1 MRHHLR
7 ITTLSLRNRLTISVV
22 LIALISTLGVVGAAF
37 YYIRTSALEDLA
49 RDQMQRTAALAD
61 AIDQK
66 FAGRRALLKTFANS
80 LTNLQLRST
89 SQLQP
94 FLKGHP
100 AFLDSFENVAV
111 IRPSGVVAANFLDP
125 GSIDQLNIS
134 DRPYFIETLATGQGV
149 ISQPI
154 RNRLRGAPQ
163 VVMTEPV
170 HDAQGQLVYV
180 VNALISLDQ
189 PNFLGE
195 LADIKIGKTG
205 YVFIT
210 NTHGIVIYSPRMSRI
225 LQHFDAEGGHNEATT
240 RAVAG
245 FEGTTEGV
253 NRLGVS
259 VLYAFKQ
266 TRQTNWIIGTHYPRA
281 EAVAALER
289 VEHFTWLGAIA
300 LSLLVGGLSLYL
312 LRRELAPLDRLRL
325 HMQANQA
332 AENYVPLTTH
342 YDQDELGDLA
352 RTFDQLMV
360 ERHEVQKRLSAN
372 ETYLRE
378 VLRHAGDAFIALDRT
393 GCVTAW
399 NRQAELVF
407 GYTRNEVLGQPL
419 APLIIPEAMRAAHD
433 SGMLQF
439 TQYGTG
445 PMVGKRMEVEAL
457 HRSGQRIPVEV
468 SLSAMDM
475 GDHFVAHAFLRD
487 ISERKAAERALAL
500 SEAKLRG
507 VTDNLP
513 ALVSHMDT
521 QERFTFVNSAVR
533 EWWGMEPDA
542 LLGRTMREVV
552 GETVYPIAEVQLKR
566 ALAGERVEFD
576 VQRPIHGE
584 MRDVHNIYVPD
595 VDGEGIT
602 RGVFTLSINITEL
615 KTVERKLAL
624 LARVDPL
631 TQLANRL
638 AFSESLPQIL
648 ARARRSG
655 NALALMYLDIDHFKA
670 INDTLGHAAGDE
682 VLEEFARRLQASVR
696 GTDMVARLAGDE
708 FVAVLESVTETS
720 VAADVAQKIVDQVAR
735 PLFLVGGQP
744 LHITTS
750 IGIVFYVPAEPP
762 TTPVE
767 LMARAD
773 AALYRAKA
781 AGRNQFQFAP

>member
-37 YYIRTSALEDLA
+37 YYVRTSALEEIA
-49 RDQMQRTAALAD
+49 RDQMQRTETIAE

-66 FAGRRALLKTFANS
+66 FVGRRIVLKSFANS
-80 LTNLQLRST
+80 LATLQLRGT
-89 SQLQP
+89 AQLQP
-94 FLKGHP
+94 FLQGHP
-100 AFLDSFENVAV
+100 ALKDAFENITV
-111 IRPSGVVAANFLDP
+111 IDPSGLAVANFYGP
-125 GSIDQLNIS
+125 EPIGRLNVS
-134 DRPYFIETLATGQGV
+134 DRPYFIETLATGRGV

-154 RNRLRGAPQ
+154 RNRISGAPQ

-170 HDAQGQLVYV
+170 YDVQGHLIYV
-180 VNALISLDQ
+180 VNALIGLDQ

-195 LADIKIGKTG
+195 LADLKFGKTG

-210 NTHGIVIYSPRMSRI
+210 NTHGIVIDSPRKSRI
-225 LQHFDAEGGHNEATT
+225 LKHFDAEGGHNEATT

-266 TRQTNWIIGTHYPRA
+266 TRQTNWIIGTHYPRE

-289 VEHFTWLGAIA
+289 VQHFTWLGAIV

-312 LRRELAPLDRLRL
+312 LRRELAPLERLRL
-325 HMQANQA
+325 HMLANHA
-332 AENYVPLTTH
+332 AEHYAPLTTH

-352 RTFDQLMV
+352 RTFDQLMA

-393 GCVTAW
+393 GRVTEW
-399 NRQAELVF
+399 NHQAELVF
-407 GYTRNEVLGQPL
+407 GYTRDEALGQPL

-433 SGMLQF
+433 SGMRQF
-439 TQYGTG
+439 TQHGTG
-445 PMVGKRMEVEAL
+445 SMVDKRMEVEAL
-457 HRSGQRIPVEV
+457 HRTGQRIPIEI

-513 ALVSHMDT
+513 ALVSHMDS

-552 GETVYPIAEVQLKR
+552 GETVYPIAQAPLKR

>member
-7 ITTLSLRNRLTISVV
+7 ITPLSLRNRLTISVV

-49 RDQMQRTAALAD
+49 RDQMQRTVAIAD

-66 FAGRRALLKTFANS
+66 FITRRALLKTFANS
-80 LTNLQLRST
+80 LVNLQLHGT
-89 SQLQP
+89 AQLQP
-94 FLKGHP
+94 FLRGQP
-100 AFLDSFENVAV
+100 ALLEFFENVAV
-111 IRPSGVVAANFLDP
+111 FNRSGVAVASFHDP
-125 GSIDQLNIS
+125 GSIGQLNVS
-134 DRPYFIETLATGQGV
+134 DRTYFIETLATGQGV

-154 RNRLRGAPQ
+154 RNRVRGMPQ

-189 PNFLGE
+189 PDFLGE
-195 LADIKIGKTG
+195 LADLKFGKTG

-210 NTHGIVIYSPRMSRI
+210 NTHGIVIDSPRKSRI
-225 LQHFDAEGGHNEATT
+225 LKHFDAEGGHNEATT

-281 EAVAALER
+281 EAVAALQR
-289 VEHFTWLGAIA
+289 VEHFTWLGALA

-312 LRRELAPLDRLRL
+312 LRRELAPLDHLRL
-325 HMQANQA
+325 HMLANHA
-332 AENYVPLTTH
+332 ADHYVPLSTH
-342 YDQDELGDLA
+342 YEQDELGDLA
-352 RTFDQLMV
+352 RTFDRLMA
-360 ERHEVQKRLSAN
+360 ERHQAQQRLSAS

-393 GCVTAW
+393 GRITEW
-399 NRQAELVF
+399 NHQAERVF
-407 GYTRNEVLGQPL
+407 GYARDEVLGQPL
-419 APLIIPEAMRAAHD
+419 APLIIPETMRAAHNN
-433 SGMLQF
+433 GMQQF
-439 TQYGTG
+439 TQQGTG
-445 PMVGKRMEVEAL
+445 PMVDKRMEVEAL
-457 HRSGQRIPVEV
+457 HRTGQRIPIEI
-468 SLSAMDM
+468 SLSAMDR

-552 GETVYPIAEVQLKR
+552 GETVYPIAQAPLKR

-576 VQRPIHGE
+576 VQRQIHGE

-595 VDGEGIT
+595 MDSEGTT

-655 NALALMYLDIDHFKA
+655 TALALMYLDIDHFKA
-670 INDTLGHAAGDE
+670 INDSLGHAAGDE
-682 VLEEFARRLQASVR
+682 VLEEFARRLQAGVR
-696 GTDMVARLAGDE
+696 STDTVARLAGDE
-708 FVAVLESVTETS
+708 FVAVLENVAETS

-781 AGRNQFQFAP
+781 AGRNQFQF

>member
-1 MRHHLR
+1 MRPHLR
-7 ITTLSLRNRLTISVV
+7 ITLDSLRSRLTLSVM
-22 LIALISTLGVVGAAF
+22 LIALISTLGVVAAAF
-37 YYIRTSALEDLA
+37 YYVRSSALADIA
-49 RDQMQRTAALAD
+49 RDQMQRTVTIAD

-66 FAGRRALLKTFANS
+66 FVGRRIVLKNFANS
-80 LTNLQLRST
+80 LAALQLRGT
-89 SQLQP
+89 AQLQP
-94 FLKGHP
+94 FLQAHTALKE
-100 AFLDSFENVAV
+100 AFENISVIDRSGLAV
-111 IRPSGVVAANFLDP
+111 ANFYGPEPIGSLDV
-125 GSIDQLNIS
+125 S
-134 DRPYFIETLATGQGV
+134 DRPYFIETLATGRGV

-154 RNRLRGAPQ
+154 RNRISDAPQ

-170 HDAQGQLVYV
+170 YDAQGQVIYV
-180 VNALISLDQ
+180 VNALIGLDQ

-195 LADIKIGKTG
+195 LADLKFGKTG

-210 NTHGIVIYSPRMSRI
+210 NTNGIVVYSPRKSRI
-225 LQHFDAEGGHNEATT
+225 LKHFDAEGGYNEATT

-266 TRQTNWIIGTHYPRA
+266 TRQTNWIIGTHYPRK
-281 EAVAALER
+281 EAVAALQR
-289 VEHFTWLGAIA
+289 VEHFTWLGALT

-312 LRRELAPLDRLRL
+312 LRRELAPLDHLRL
-325 HMQANQA
+325 HMLANHA
-332 AENYVPLTTH
+332 ADHYVPLSTH
-342 YDQDELGDLA
+342 YEQDELGDLA
-352 RTFDQLMV
+352 RTFDRLMA
-360 ERHEVQKRLSAN
+360 ERHQAQQRLSAN

-393 GCVTAW
+393 GHITEW
-399 NRQAELVF
+399 NHQAERVF
-407 GYTRNEVLGQPL
+407 GYARDEVLGQPL
-419 APLIIPEAMRAAHD
+419 APLIIPEAMRAAHNN
-433 SGMLQF
+433 GMQQF
-439 TQYGTG
+439 TQQGTG
-445 PMVGKRMEVEAL
+445 PMVDKRMEVEAL
-457 HRSGQRIPVEV
+457 HRTGQRIPIEI
-468 SLSAMDM
+468 SLSAMDR

-487 ISERKAAERALAL
+487 ISDRKAVERALAL

-513 ALVSHMDT
+513 ALVSHLDA

-533 EWWGMEPDA
+533 EWWGLEPEA
-542 LLGRTMREVV
+542 LMGRTMREVT
-552 GETVYPIAEVQLKR
+552 GETVYSIAQVPLQK

-595 VDGEGIT
+595 VDSEGIT

-624 LARVDPL
+624 LARIDPL

-655 NALALMYLDIDHFKA
+655 TALALMYLDIDHFKA
-670 INDTLGHAAGDE
+670 INDSLGHAAGDE
-682 VLEEFARRLQASVR
+682 VLEEFARRLQACVR
-696 GTDMVARLAGDE
+696 STDTVARLAGDE
-708 FVAVLESVTETS
+708 FVALLENLAAPE
-720 VAADVAQKIVDQVAR
+720 VAADVAQKIVEQVAR
-735 PLFLVGGQP
+735 PLFVVGGQP

-750 IGIVFYVPAEPP
+750 IGIAFYVPTEPP
-762 TTPVE
+762 ITPPE

-781 AGRNQFQFAP
+781 AGRNQFQF

>member
-595 VDGEGIT
+595 VDGEGVT

>member
-1 MRHHLR
+1 
-7 ITTLSLRNRLTISVV
+7 
-22 LIALISTLGVVGAAF
+22 
-37 YYIRTSALEDLA
+37 
-49 RDQMQRTAALAD
+49 MQRTAALAD

-266 TRQTNWIIGTHYPRA
+266 TRQTNWIIGTHYPRE

-487 ISERKAAERALAL
+487 I
-500 SEAKLRG
+500 
-507 VTDNLP
+507 
-513 ALVSHMDT
+513 
-521 QERFTFVNSAVR
+521 
-533 EWWGMEPDA
+533 
-542 LLGRTMREVV
+542 
-552 GETVYPIAEVQLKR
+552 
-566 ALAGERVEFD
+566 
-576 VQRPIHGE
+576 
-584 MRDVHNIYVPD
+584 
-595 VDGEGIT
+595 
-602 RGVFTLSINITEL
+602 
-615 KTVERKLAL
+615 
-624 LARVDPL
+624 
-631 TQLANRL
+631 
-638 AFSESLPQIL
+638 
-648 ARARRSG
+648 
-655 NALALMYLDIDHFKA
+655 
-670 INDTLGHAAGDE
+670 
-682 VLEEFARRLQASVR
+682 
-696 GTDMVARLAGDE
+696 
-708 FVAVLESVTETS
+708 
-720 VAADVAQKIVDQVAR
+720 
-735 PLFLVGGQP
+735 
-744 LHITTS
+744 
-750 IGIVFYVPAEPP
+750 
-762 TTPVE
+762 
-767 LMARAD
+767 
-773 AALYRAKA
+773 
-781 AGRNQFQFAP
+781 

>member
-781 AGRNQFQFAP
+781 AGRNQFQF

>member
-595 VDGEGIT
+595 VDGEGVT

-781 AGRNQFQFAP
+781 AGRNQFQF

>member
-1 MRHHLR
+1 MRRHLR

-37 YYIRTSALEDLA
+37 YYVHTSALEDLA
-49 RDQMQRTAALAD
+49 RDQMQRTIALAD

-80 LTNLQLRST
+80 LTSLQLRGT

-94 FLKGHP
+94 FLKGHS
-100 AFLDSFENVAV
+100 AFLASFENVA
-111 IRPSGVVAANFLDP
+111 IIHPSGVVAANFLDP
-125 GSIDQLNIS
+125 ESIDRLNIS
-134 DRPYFIETLATGQGV
+134 DRSYFIETLATGQGV

-154 RNRLRGAPQ
+154 RNRLRGMPQ
-163 VVMTEPV
+163 IAMTEPV
-170 HDAQGQLVYV
+170 HDAQGRLVYV
-180 VNALISLDQ
+180 INALINLDQ
-189 PNFLGE
+189 SNFLGE

-210 NTHGIVIYSPRMSRI
+210 NTNGIVVYSPRKSRI
-225 LQHFDAEGGHNEATT
+225 LKHFDAEGGYNEATT

-266 TRQTNWIIGTHYPRA
+266 TRQTDWIIGTHYPRK
-281 EAVAALER
+281 EAIAALQR
-289 VEHFTWLGAIA
+289 VERLTWLGAIA
-300 LSLLVGGLSLYL
+300 LSLLVGSLSLYL
-312 LRRELAPLDRLRL
+312 LRRELAPLDHLRL
-325 HMQANQA
+325 HMQALHA
-332 AENYVPLTTH
+332 ADHYVPLSTH
-342 YDQDELGDLA
+342 YEQDELGDLA
-352 RTFDQLMV
+352 RTFDQLMA
-360 ERHEVQKRLSAN
+360 ERHQAQQRLSDK

-393 GCVTAW
+393 GHITEW
-399 NRQAELVF
+399 NHQAERVF
-407 GYTRNEVLGQPL
+407 GYARDEVLGQPL
-419 APLIIPEAMRAAHD
+419 APLIIPETMRAAHNK
-433 SGMLQF
+433 GMQQF
-439 TQYGTG
+439 TQQGTG
-445 PMVGKRMEVEAL
+445 PMVDKRMEVEAL
-457 HRSGQRIPVEV
+457 HRSGRLIPVEL
-468 SLSAMDM
+468 SLSAIDR

-487 ISERKAAERALAL
+487 ISDRKAVERALAL

-533 EWWGMEPDA
+533 EWWDLEPEA
-542 LLGRTMREVV
+542 LMGRTMRDVV
-552 GETVYPIAEVQLKR
+552 GETVYAIAQAPLQK

-576 VQRPIHGE
+576 VQRQIHGE

-595 VDGEGIT
+595 VDSEGTT

-638 AFSESLPQIL
+638 AFNESLPQIL

-655 NALALMYLDIDHFKA
+655 TALALMYLDIDHFKA
-670 INDTLGHAAGDE
+670 INDSLGHAAGDE
-682 VLEEFARRLQASVR
+682 VLQEFARRLQASVR
-696 GTDMVARLAGDE
+696 GTDTVARLAGDE
-708 FVAVLESVTETS
+708 FVAVLENLAGTD
-720 VAADVAQKIVDQVAR
+720 VAADVAQKVVSQVAR

-750 IGIVFYVPAEPP
+750 IGIAYCVPTDPP
-762 TTPVE
+762 TTPAE
-767 LMARAD
+767 LMAQAD
-773 AALYRAKA
+773 AALYGAKA
-781 AGRNQFQFAP
+781 AGRNQFQFAL